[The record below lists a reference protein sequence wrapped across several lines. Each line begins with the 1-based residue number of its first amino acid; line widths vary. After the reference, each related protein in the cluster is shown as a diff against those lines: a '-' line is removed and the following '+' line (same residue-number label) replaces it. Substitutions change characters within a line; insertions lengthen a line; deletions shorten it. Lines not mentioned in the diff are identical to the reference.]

1 MVRIYTVAIASDLW
15 GLLFYLAL
23 SIAKL
28 DLGYFASCCGP
39 WGCLAGL
46 APLLS
51 VHAMWLV
58 LIAGLS
64 TLGKLA
70 IPSLKNPIFWKV
82 GTCLALL
89 LIAVMWGYEFFRY
102 FTKGGEF
109 SDVLDIPK
117 FLVFHA
123 MRWTDIPV
131 LEFAITC
138 VAFVILGKLRAPK
151 IVTSRNAPAF
161 QTIRADFDTDTIASK
176 S

>member
-1 MVRIYTVAIASDLW
+1 MVRIYTVAIASGLW

-28 DLGYFASCCGP
+28 DLGYFAACCGP

-64 TLGKLA
+64 TLGRLA
-70 IPSLKNPIFWKV
+70 IPALKKSVFWRV
-82 GTCLALL
+82 GTCLAMLL
-89 LIAVMWGYEFFRY
+89 MAGMYGYEFFRY
-102 FTKGGEF
+102 LTKGGEF
-109 SDVLDIPK
+109 SAVLDIPK

-123 MRWTDIPV
+123 MRWTEIPV
-131 LEFAITC
+131 LEFVITC
-138 VAFVILGKLRAPK
+138 IAFVVLGSLRSPK
-151 IVTSRNAPAF
+151 IVTSRNAPAI
-161 QTIRADFDTDTIASK
+161 QSIPADFDTDAVASK